1 MTVRRVRRRVVAP
14 ALAMTIAALLAAC
27 GGDNSSGGA
36 ATTAAGGAATT
47 AAGGAATTAA
57 GGAATTAAAGG
68 ASTTQ
73 AANIT
78 KGGNLTVIQ
87 TTDTGSFDPT
97 KQGTLSGQGNVDG
110 PVYDSFIYLD
120 NKTGE
125 PKPLV
130 VDLTGSTDAKTWT
143 FKIVKPD
150 IKFSD
155 GTPFNSEAIKATF
168 DYHAK
173 SATSQGKGLAA
184 AITSWD
190 TSDPMVAVA
199 TLSAPNSVFPIETVT
214 RIGYPLSPTALA
226 KYGENYGTSPETT
239 VGLGPFTVQSYVR
252 NSQIVYAKNPNYW
265 QAGKPYLDSVTVK
278 FFPDPNTAFQTLQTG
293 GADAMQPSSQ
303 TIDDQAKAAGLPS
316 VPYYYNAVTF
326 HPIYFINLQKA
337 PFNDPVARQALYAC
351 LDPQKVAASS
361 GRPVAAAIYDKS
373 SPWYSDNGTFPAYDA
388 TKCQDLI
395 NQWSAKNNGATM
407 EFTVTDITGNSAL
420 GGQGETIQ
428 AVFSNYQKVKVNVQ
442 QVTLQQVATIPATGN
457 WDLYPSAVGGVD
469 PTQAYQSAYVT
480 NGSRN
485 FGKYSSPEMDA
496 ALLDGVSTTDKAQRK
511 KDYDTV
517 QRLLMT
523 DLPTWFMPIVGFAAD
538 HYVVSKKLQN
548 WDGGQWTGPLVSQI
562 YLGSGS

>member
-1 MTVRRVRRRVVAP
+1 
-14 ALAMTIAALLAAC
+14 MTIAAVAAAC
-27 GGDNSSGGA
+27 GGDNSSGGT
-36 ATTAAGGAATT
+36 ATTQAAP
-47 AAGGAATTAA
+47 
-57 GGAATTAAAGG
+57 GG
-68 ASTTQ
+68 ASTAPAAGGGTASTQ
-73 AANIT
+73 AGGTATTQTTAAPQNIT
-78 KGGNLTVIQ
+78 KGGNLTVLQ
-87 TTDTGSFDPT
+87 STDTGSFDPT

-120 NKTGE
+120 NKTGQ

-143 FKIVKPD
+143 FKIVKPN

-155 GTPFNSEAIKATF
+155 GTPFDSAAIKATF
-168 DYHAK
+168 DYHAQ
-173 SATSQGKGLAA
+173 SATSQGKGLA
-184 AITSWD
+184 SSVVNWD
-190 TSDPMVAVA
+190 VSNPMVAVA
-199 TLSAPNSVFPIETVT
+199 TLAAPNSVFPIELIT
-214 RIGYPLSPTALA
+214 RIAYPLSPTALA
-226 KYGENYGTSPETT
+226 KYGANYGTSPDTT

-252 NSQIVYAKNPNYW
+252 NSQIVFAKNPNYW
-265 QAGKPYLDSVTVK
+265 QEGKPYLDTVTVK
-278 FFPDPNTAFQTLQTG
+278 FIPDPNTQLQTLQTG
-293 GADAMQPSSQ
+293 GADAMAPSSQ

-326 HPIYFINLQKA
+326 HPIYFLNLQKA
-337 PFNDPVARQALYAC
+337 PFNDPIARQALYAC

-361 GRPVAAAIYDKS
+361 GRPVATAIYDKS
-373 SPWYSDNGTFPAYDA
+373 SPWYSDNGTFPPYDPK
-388 TKCQDLI
+388 KCQDLI

-407 EFTVTDITGNSAL
+407 EFTVTDITGNSTL

-469 PTQAYQSAYVT
+469 PTQAYQSAYLT
-480 NGSRN
+480 GGNRN
-485 FGKYSSPEMDA
+485 FGKYSNPEMDA
-496 ALLDGVSTTDKAQRK
+496 ALQDGVSTTDMTQRK

-517 QRLLMT
+517 QRLLVT
-523 DLPTWFMPIVGFAAD
+523 DLPSWFMPIVGFSAD